1 MEVDVDERWQRSRP
15 QERATEVAER
25 MGRRD
30 RREQTLGRKPDACR
44 LGRARPMRL
53 PARRYVGRR
62 ARGVQSTYP
71 SSAQAS
77 ATSRSVYQPPPQKS
91 VGSSPSSRIRRPSA
105 STRSPGHAAGRPG
118 MVGSRPMRVVTERSA
133 RCRLPRA
140 LEPRPLVLSSRSV
153 GRAHQRG
160 DREPSGP
167 ALLQSR
173 EARPDL
179 VVEGSFDVA
188 GDDRVPFPRRVRHQR
203 TSIALRSGRPGRR
216 RPHDRGARPSRSRLR
231 RHHRARPLRP
241 RPSPPPGRRPRDRRP
256 AGARTSPVT
265 SSAVFNGEL
274 YDFQDVRRD
283 LARARPCG
291 AGHR

>member
-1 MEVDVDERWQRSRP
+1 M
-15 QERATEVAER
+15 RAGSPSEAHASPVPRYA
-25 MGRRD
+25 GRD
-30 RREQTLGRKPDACR
+30 
-44 LGRARPMRL
+44 
-53 PARRYVGRR
+53 

-77 ATSRSVYQPPPQKS
+77 ATSASVYQPPPQKS
-91 VGSSPSSRIRRPSA
+91 VGSSPSSRSRRPSA
-105 STRSPGHAAGRPG
+105 STRSPGRAAGRPSVVRG
-118 MVGSRPMRVVTERSA
+118 RPVRVVAERAA
-133 RCRLPRA
+133 RCGLMRA
-140 LEPRPLVLSSRSV
+140 LEPVVLVLSRSRI

-160 DREPSGP
+160 DRESARPS
-167 ALLQSR
+167 LLQRR

-216 RPHDRGARPSRSRLR
+216 RPHDRRRSSTAAPTRAASPRSAAASSAIAASRS
-231 RHHRARPLRP
+231 
-241 RPSPPPGRRPRDRRP
+241 STSRP
-256 AGARTSPVT
+256 ATSPRSNESGDVV
-265 SSAVFNGEL
+265 AVFNGEL

-283 LARARPCG
+283 LAERGHCG